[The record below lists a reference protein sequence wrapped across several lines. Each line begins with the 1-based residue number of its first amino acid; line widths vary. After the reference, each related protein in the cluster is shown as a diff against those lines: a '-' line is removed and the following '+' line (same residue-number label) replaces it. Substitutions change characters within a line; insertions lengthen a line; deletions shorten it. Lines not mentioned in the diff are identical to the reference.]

1 VKLDLASIAGSPGA
15 RWKHDF
21 TVALPKDEEL
31 DLAGPVTGTIT
42 VTNTGQLL
50 LVRGKMAAKARVECA
65 RCGETFEFA
74 VAAPIEEEFS
84 IRGPEGAPIGPGDTI
99 DVEEPAAAAFAD
111 NMLDLTEL
119 LRQQL
124 LVSLPLTPLCRPDCK
139 GICPDCGKNLNEGPC
154 GCAEDRAASP
164 FAVLESLI
172 RDPNQ
177 EEPSPR

>member
-1 VKLDLASIAGSPGA
+1 VKLDLASVAGSPGA

-31 DLAGPVTGTIT
+31 DLAEPVAGTIT

-50 LVRGKMAAKARVECA
+50 LVRGKMTATARVECA
-65 RCGETFEFA
+65 RCGEA
-74 VAAPIEEEFS
+74 VECAVDAPIEEEFS
-84 IRGPEGAPIGPGDTI
+84 IRGPEGAPVGPGDTI

-124 LVSLPLTPLCRPDCK
+124 LLSLPLSPLCRPDCK

-154 GCAEDRAASP
+154 GCAEAPAESP

-172 RDPNQ
+172 PDSNQQDP
-177 EEPSPR
+177 SLR